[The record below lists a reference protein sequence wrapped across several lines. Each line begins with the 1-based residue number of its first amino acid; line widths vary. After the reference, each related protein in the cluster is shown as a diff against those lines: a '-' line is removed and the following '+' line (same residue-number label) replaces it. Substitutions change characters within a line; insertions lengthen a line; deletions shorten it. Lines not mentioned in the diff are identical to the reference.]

1 MNNQKIAV
9 LDICQV
15 DNKFSYLSTIEDA
28 LSQADL
34 DIQNLNETIE
44 SVNALNPQCD
54 KLDYALSA
62 SSGALCG
69 ILDIFLVGKPGGS
82 PLGEITDKWFEN
94 RTCDFAKLCGW
105 KGAKEGKDPVKSA
118 IGYLEK
124 HYKIPYDQRGLGDAG
139 SSIYLLDAK
148 NHHFKSLGHNPSLLG
163 LFFSILDQ
171 FTNSSHFVS
180 DGQLIELVEADGNF
194 ILEGNSVTEK
204 LWCGFVNWFG
214 HLMSDVSGSSGG
226 KGRGMGIPSPLWTWT
241 NDIIAIKAK
250 LNIPRNQFDKDVNEL
265 ALNMYK
271 EGFDFRFQTAQAIP
285 VFINELIVRLFYSI
299 RRLIKYYK
307 STDKSEITFKGLW
320 SACEPFSNPT
330 VNRMLTVAHGTFCL
344 VDITDANIR
353 GFVTGGGTSY
363 PLEFFLNINVVGV
376 GAFTICLYGEATR
389 AINIYRAEK
398 NAVFAQ
404 KQKTLVEDYIEGLN
418 VLKDKYDD
426 QEYLAFVE
434 DLQNNNYITA
444 FSKTASLAKLRGVL
458 QEKVL
463 ETKNDID
470 DYFTRQIK
478 CFEKKKNKLELESE
492 VVESLVK
499 QTNEK
504 INELGQYDDD
514 LYYEL
519 IRIQEKFDKIRN
531 VPSDKQRQY
540 QAIKEVSM
548 AWKQQVDQIE
558 SDYESAKKIDIGSG
572 AAGGA
577 FGIGVA
583 TLGPT
588 AAMGVATTWG
598 VASTGTEIALLSGAA
613 QTNAALAW
621 LGGGALSAGGGGM
634 AAGNALLALAGPI
647 GWTLAGVALVS
658 SALLFWK
665 AKSEKQRLEEIFMLI
680 SLRDQNSYKQAI
692 VEINERIKRIIDET
706 KKLNEAIL
714 NINTFGLDYTKM
726 TEQQQYTLGAYV
738 NLMNSS
744 TQLLVNPIM
753 GIQPKYTLNKQQTNS
768 NNTEYS
774 SLLKDEKY
782 QNLVVYIANLL
793 NKIEVNESD
802 RKLLSKFFKGNEE
815 LLKKMDLETKKFLGV
830 DLFNLIDEALSIG
843 LLVEY
848 NSPKVLDYLQN

>member
-1 MNNQKIAV
+1 MT
-9 LDICQV
+9 LR
-15 DNKFSYLSTIEDA
+15 
-28 LSQADL
+28 
-34 DIQNLNETIE
+34 
-44 SVNALNPQCD
+44 
-54 KLDYALSA
+54 
-62 SSGALCG
+62 
-69 ILDIFLVGKPGGS
+69 
-82 PLGEITDKWFEN
+82 FE
-94 RTCDFAKLCGW
+94 
-105 KGAKEGKDPVKSA
+105 
-118 IGYLEK
+118 
-124 HYKIPYDQRGLGDAG
+124 
-139 SSIYLLDAK
+139 
-148 NHHFKSLGHNPSLLG
+148 
-163 LFFSILDQ
+163 
-171 FTNSSHFVS
+171 
-180 DGQLIELVEADGNF
+180 
-194 ILEGNSVTEK
+194 
-204 LWCGFVNWFG
+204 
-214 HLMSDVSGSSGG
+214 
-226 KGRGMGIPSPLWTWT
+226 
-241 NDIIAIKAK
+241 
-250 LNIPRNQFDKDVNEL
+250 
-265 ALNMYK
+265 
-271 EGFDFRFQTAQAIP
+271 
-285 VFINELIVRLFYSI
+285 
-299 RRLIKYYK
+299 
-307 STDKSEITFKGLW
+307 
-320 SACEPFSNPT
+320 
-330 VNRMLTVAHGTFCL
+330 
-344 VDITDANIR
+344 
-353 GFVTGGGTSY
+353 
-363 PLEFFLNINVVGV
+363 
-376 GAFTICLYGEATR
+376 
-389 AINIYRAEK
+389 
-398 NAVFAQ
+398 
-404 KQKTLVEDYIEGLN
+404 
-418 VLKDKYDD
+418 
-426 QEYLAFVE
+426 
-434 DLQNNNYITA
+434 
-444 FSKTASLAKLRGVL
+444 
-458 QEKVL
+458 
-463 ETKNDID
+463 NDID
-470 DYFTRQIK
+470 IYFTSKIK
-478 CFEKKKNKLELESE
+478 CSEKKKTDLEHEPE

-531 VPSDKQRQY
+531 VPSDIQLQY
-540 QAIKEVSM
+540 QAIKEVRM
-548 AWKQQVDQIE
+548 NWKQQVDQIE
-558 SDYESAKKIDIGSG
+558 SDYESAKKIDIASG

-665 AKSEKQRLEEIFMLI
+665 AKSEKQRLEEIFGLI
-680 SLRDQNSYKQAI
+680 IQRDQYSYKQAI
-692 VEINERIKRIIDET
+692 VEINLRINRIIDET

-738 NLMNSS
+738 NLMNSP
-744 TQLLVNPIM
+744 TQLLVNPII

-843 LLVEY
+843 LLVE
-848 NSPKVLDYLQN
+848 NSSPKILDNLQN